1 MAFLSSLQR
10 SHHST
15 SPQGM
20 TIPMLI
26 VVFLGLLLCIVRF
39 RELDERTSITPP
51 ALRSASPGKETIKY
65 HELKKSLASS
75 DTVFRSTPLLAL
87 KEENNDSSPATSTNI
102 NINHSNSTIDTVDAE
117 QQALAEAEINIVTKD
132 AVVDETVEVREAASG
147 AGLGTAEHFKSP
159 PPGLNIT
166 NTSSIGAD
174 NSVTATGGPGGRGGP
189 DSFCSWPASYNLERQ
204 WVRDVIC
211 SNLNEKITSR
221 TSDSENAEYSNLL
234 PNSRHIMFYHIPKT
248 GGESLEGAL
257 SIKKDHK
264 EWWDRSE
271 EREKIGDSNRVSI
284 TIIRNPYSRMLSWF
298 RFCLHGWRG
307 YLPGPTKHCLLAH
320 QYINDQVKENDQ
332 DHSPETVSTAFEGWL
347 GEIFL
352 SPGLHHSFLT
362 SNYQEFLGGVS
373 PLHIDYI
380 IRFEHYAE
388 DYALLAEALGIKKDL
403 TKKNGSKNGEGKLD
417 AKAYNKWKVTYNPE
431 VAKLLVLDYHEIY
444 TERGRT
450 LVEMAFASDLQYF
463 NYTF

>member
-15 SPQGM
+15 SRQGM

-26 VVFLGLLLCIVRF
+26 VVFLGLLLCILKF
-39 RELDERTSITPP
+39 RELDERTNITPP
-51 ALRSASPGKETIKY
+51 ALRSASPGKET
-65 HELKKSLASS
+65 
-75 DTVFRSTPLLAL
+75 T
-87 KEENNDSSPATSTNI
+87 
-102 NINHSNSTIDTVDAE
+102 
-117 QQALAEAEINIVTKD
+117 TKD
-132 AVVDETVEVREAASG
+132 AVVEAVEVREAASS
-147 AGLGTAEHFKSP
+147 AGLGTAAEHFKSF

-166 NTSSIGAD
+166 NTSSIG
-174 NSVTATGGPGGRGGP
+174 VTATGGPGGRGGP

-204 WVRDVIC
+204 WVRDIIC
-211 SNLNEKITSR
+211 SNLNKKITSR
-221 TSDSENAEYSNLL
+221 TSDSENAEPSLL
-234 PNSRHIMFYHIPKT
+234 PNSTHIMFYHIPKT
-248 GGESLEGAL
+248 GGESLEAAL
-257 SIKKDHK
+257 SIKKNHN

-284 TIIRNPYSRMLSWF
+284 AIIRNPYSRMLSWF

-307 YLPGPTKHCLLAH
+307 NLPGPTKHCLLAH
-320 QYINDQVKENDQ
+320 QYINDQVKEKDQ

-352 SPGLHHSFLT
+352 SPKLHHSFLT

-373 PLHIDYI
+373 PLHVDYI

-388 DYALLAEALGIKKDL
+388 DYALLAEALGMEKNL

-431 VAKLLVLDYHEIY
+431 VAKLLDLDYHEIY